1 MEVFI
6 DIYQEMIAFFTIAI
20 KYTPKFIP
28 GVIMTLKLSVLSIV
42 LGTGFGLIG
51 TLLKMSQNKFLMKI
65 TDGYVTIVR
74 GTPLL
79 LQLIFI
85 FYGLPQ
91 MGIELSGFVSASIGL
106 AFHSGAYITEIF
118 RGSIQSIDY
127 GQREAARALGMT
139 KAQAMRRVILPQA
152 FKRSIPALGNQF
164 IIAVKDSSLA
174 SVITM
179 TEILMLSK
187 QFVAATYNVFPIF
200 FVAGCYYLLI
210 TSALSKLLSLLERR
224 LKVNERRDSYATNK
238 KSAQAFWRFRSIK
251 GN

>member
-1 MEVFI
+1 MDDVFSIFHVIMEFSTTVV
-6 DIYQEMIAFFTIAI
+6 Q
-20 KYTPKFIP
+20 YTPKFFP
-28 GVIMTLKLSVLSIV
+28 GVLMTLKLSILSIMI
-42 LGTGFGLIG
+42 GTVFGFIG
-51 TLLKMSQNKFLMKI
+51 TLFKLSNRKLLMKI
-65 TDGYVTIVR
+65 TDIYVTVVR

-91 MGIELSGFVSASIGL
+91 MGIELSGFASAAVGL
-106 AFHSGAYITEIF
+106 AFHSGAYISEIF
-118 RGSIQSIDY
+118 RGAVESIDY
-127 GQREAARALGMT
+127 GQTEAARALGMT
-139 KAQAMRRVILPQA
+139 KWQSMRRVILPQA
-152 FKRSIPALGNQF
+152 FKRSIPSLGNQF

-200 FVAGCYYLLI
+200 FIAGCYYLLI
-210 TSALSKLLSLLERR
+210 TVLLSKMLRLLEYK
-224 LKVNERRDSYATNK
+224 LKVNERGGEDVNSK
-238 KSAQAFWRFRSIK
+238 KSTQVFWKFGSVK